1 MTMQLTKREH
11 ETLAFIESFK
21 SENADLPTDKRIAHG
36 LGISDPS
43 TVKRYVS
50 NLRKAGLLEYKRQ
63 PKQSSKTKEKVEVN
77 RIENKPVPKVLDA
90 VRSGVHELSR
100 KQIEEKAYMVD
111 LMTARLPDGMQWQ
124 FLFTVNHQR
133 GHDEYWQVRQHGAKA
148 RGGKYAN
155 SLLYG
160 MFKNW

>member
-1 MTMQLTKREH
+1 MELTKREM

-21 SENADLPTDKRIAHG
+21 AESEGLPTDKRIAHG
-36 LGISDPS
+36 LGISDLL
-43 TVKRYVS
+43 TVKSYVS
-50 NLRKAGLLEYKRQ
+50 NLCQAGLLEYKIQ
-63 PKQSSKTKEKVEVN
+63 PKQSSKAKETVEVN
-77 RIENKPVPKVLDA
+77 RIANKPVHKVVDA

-100 KQIEEKAYMVD
+100 KEIEQKAYTTD
-111 LMTARLPDGMQWQ
+111 LMTARLPDGMQWE
-124 FLFTVNHQR
+124 FLFTVDHQR